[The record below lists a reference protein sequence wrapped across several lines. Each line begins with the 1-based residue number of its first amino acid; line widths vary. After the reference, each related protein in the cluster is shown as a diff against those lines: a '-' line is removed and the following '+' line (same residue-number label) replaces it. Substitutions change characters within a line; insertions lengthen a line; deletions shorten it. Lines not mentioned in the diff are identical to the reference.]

1 VRLVAVT
8 SQNGSPFTAIAE
20 LELLDGDGQP
30 LSSLGW
36 AVSADSEETVD
47 EIAPASQAID
57 GDIDTFWHSEWG
69 DYEAPLPHYLQIDLG
84 AAEEITG
91 FIYTPRQDG
100 QENGWILEW
109 EFYGSD
115 SMSEP
120 GTLIDSGSFA
130 SGTNPQTVEF

>member
-1 VRLVAVT
+1 M
-8 SQNGSPFTAIAE
+8 SSSGFTA
-20 LELLDGDGQP
+20 
-30 LSSLGW
+30 
-36 AVSADSEETVD
+36 SADSEETID
-47 EIAPASQAID
+47 EVAPASQAID

-84 AAEEITG
+84 AVEEITG

-100 QENGWILEW
+100 QENGLILSW

-120 GTLIDSGSFA
+120 DMLIDSGSFA
-130 SGTNPQTVEF
+130 SGTSPHTVEF